1 MKVSHI
7 VGRMTDL
14 WLFFGSVLCFVL
26 FCLNYIVVYATHI
39 MDALNYIG
47 WSKCMQTCTQ
57 KTAIY
62 YACFEINQCCV
73 WFVCHTIECHS
84 NSQKIAEQK
93 LQAFAIGAM
102 GQRPLSRREQEERR
116 KKEEEQA
123 AASVC
128 V

>member
-1 MKVSHI
+1 MYLLFILRIISLHCISSH
-7 VGRMTDL
+7 VGYL
-14 WLFFGSVLCFVL
+14 
-26 FCLNYIVVYATHI
+26 
-39 MDALNYIG
+39 
-47 WSKCMQTCTQ
+47 
-57 KTAIY
+57 
-62 YACFEINQCCV
+62 
-73 WFVCHTIECHS
+73 

-128 V
+128 SERIVKLSGIYFVISIVI

>member
-1 MKVSHI
+1 MGVI
-7 VGRMTDL
+7 AYEDGLDL
-14 WLFFGSVLCFVL
+14 LFVLLCF
-26 FCLNYIVVYATHI
+26 LNWWPQISFSVGF
-39 MDALNYIG
+39 L
-47 WSKCMQTCTQ
+47 
-57 KTAIY
+57 
-62 YACFEINQCCV
+62 
-73 WFVCHTIECHS
+73 

-128 V
+128 GKCA

>member
-1 MKVSHI
+1 MDI
-7 VGRMTDL
+7 IYR
-14 WLFFGSVLCFVL
+14 L
-26 FCLNYIVVYATHI
+26 FCFWRPHI
-39 MDALNYIG
+39 E
-47 WSKCMQTCTQ
+47 
-57 KTAIY
+57 
-62 YACFEINQCCV
+62 FCV
-73 WFVCHTIECHS
+73 AYL

-128 V
+128 SKLN

>member
-1 MKVSHI
+1 M
-7 VGRMTDL
+7 
-14 WLFFGSVLCFVL
+14 
-26 FCLNYIVVYATHI
+26 
-39 MDALNYIG
+39 
-47 WSKCMQTCTQ
+47 
-57 KTAIY
+57 
-62 YACFEINQCCV
+62 
-73 WFVCHTIECHS
+73 CHTIECHS